1 MTYKD
6 AILDVCTV
14 FENELKPHIN
24 KIRLI
29 RELLMDS
36 TADFEGMVGEPEGSI
51 MAGLHDILSEITRA
65 YDKSYAQIEK
75 MEMNTKTERQK
86 RLEELEREKAALIKK
101 MAAETPSQT
110 AQRHF

>member
-1 MTYKD
+1 
-6 AILDVCTV
+6 
-14 FENELKPHIN
+14 
-24 KIRLI
+24 
-29 RELLMDS
+29 
-36 TADFEGMVGEPEGSI
+36 
-51 MAGLHDILSEITRA
+51 
-65 YDKSYAQIEK
+65 